1 MPAVRPVSVGIVNV
15 HAEQLEIAGFLV
27 NHPPFDELPEE
38 VLNELAQQVEVSYF
52 RKGSD
57 ILTFAEP
64 IQDLYVI
71 RKGAVET
78 YRRTGELYNRLA
90 DGDVFGQVSL
100 MMNQRVRF
108 PVKAIEDTLVYCIPF
123 ELFKDYCDRF
133 ETFADYFESENSS
146 LLRKAVSDYQE
157 NNDLTSVKVKEL
169 ITRDLVTV
177 PDSATIRQAAE
188 IMTEQH
194 ISSLLVVGPDR
205 DQSDNP
211 GPDGIVTD
219 RDLRE
224 RVLATG
230 LSPDSAVKEVMSR
243 VMVTLDDNAYVFE
256 AMLLMLRN
264 NIHHLPI
271 MRRQQPV
278 GVLAL
283 SDLVRHESQSS
294 ILLVRSI
301 FNMTSVDELQNYA
314 QQLPA
319 VFVRMVKEDAN
330 SHMIGSAMAVIG
342 RSFKQRLLE
351 LAEEQLGPPPVPYC
365 FLALGSMAR
374 DEQLI
379 YTDQDNALVLDDRY
393 LEEEHGSY
401 FEQLA
406 RFVSDGLA
414 ACGYSYC
421 DGDIMATNPKWRMTR
436 SAWKAHF
443 SQWIDDPNPQALLNG
458 SIFFD
463 LDGVYGRTQWADE
476 LLRFVTGKTRNN
488 RRFLSSMAR
497 NALNRTPPLGF
508 FKEFVMEKDGQ
519 HKDSINIKRR
529 GTAPLTDVIRVHALA
544 VGSRAVNSF
553 ERLEDVIRSGILP
566 EGKGAD
572 LGDALEYISIV
583 RIRHQARQIESG
595 KEADNNIHP
604 RHLTSFERRNLKEAF
619 QVVSSAQS
627 FLKYRYNSN
636 MPLKT

>member
-1 MPAVRPVSVGIVNV
+1 V

-38 VLNELAQQVEVSYF
+38 ALKELARQVEVVYYRS
-52 RKGSD
+52 GSD
-57 ILTFAEP
+57 ILNLAEP
-64 IQDLYVI
+64 IRDLYVI
-71 RKGAVET
+71 RKGTVET
-78 YRRTGELYNRLA
+78 YRRTGELYNRLTN
-90 DGDVFGQVSL
+90 GDVFGQVSL

-108 PVKAIEDTLVYCIPF
+108 PVKAIEDTLVYCVPF
-123 ELFKDYCDRF
+123 ELFQDYCDRY
-133 ETFADYFESENSS
+133 ETFADYFESENST
-146 LLRKAVSDYQE
+146 LLHKAVSGNQE
-157 NNDLTSVKVKEL
+157 NNNLTSVKVKEL

-177 PDSATIRQAAE
+177 PGDASIRQAAE
-188 IMTEQH
+188 LMTEQH
-194 ISSLLVVGPDR
+194 VSSLLVVDPDADPDPEQTDFDGP
-205 DQSDNP
+205 
-211 GPDGIVTD
+211 GGIITD
-219 RDLRE
+219 RDLRR

-230 LSPDSAVKEVMSR
+230 LSPETAVKTVMSK
-243 VMVTLDDNAYVFE
+243 VTVTLDENAYVFE
-256 AMLLMLRN
+256 AMLLMSRS
-264 NIHHLPI
+264 NIHHLLI
-271 MRRQQPV
+271 MRRQKPV
-278 GVLAL
+278 GVLTL

-301 FNMTSVDELQNYA
+301 FNMTTVEELQFYSL
-314 QQLPA
+314 QLPA

-351 LAEEQLGPPPVPYC
+351 LGEEQFGPPPVPYC

-379 YTDQDNALVLDDRY
+379 YTDQDNAMVLDDRY
-393 LEEEHGSY
+393 REAEHGAY

-406 RFVSDGLA
+406 KFVCDGLA
-414 ACGYSYC
+414 SCGYSYC
-421 DGDIMATNPKWRMTR
+421 DGEIMASNPKWRMTR

-443 SQWIDDPNPQALLNG
+443 SQWINEPKPQALLNG

-463 LDGVYGRTQWADE
+463 LDGVFGRTQWATE
-476 LLRFVTGKTRNN
+476 LRQFVTSKTRGHHS
-488 RRFLSSMAR
+488 FLASMAR
-497 NALNRTPPLGF
+497 NALSRKPPLGF

-553 ERLEDVIRSGILP
+553 ERLDDVNQSNLLP

-572 LGDALEYISIV
+572 LADAMEYLSIV

-595 KEADNNIHP
+595 REPDNNIHP
-604 RHLTSFERRNLKEAF
+604 RDLTGFERRNLKEAF
-619 QVVSSAQS
+619 QVVSNAQS
-627 FLKYRYNSN
+627 FLKYRYNANIAIKS
-636 MPLKT
+636 

>member
-1 MPAVRPVSVGIVNV
+1 M
-15 HAEQLEIAGFLV
+15 HAEQLEIAGFLIS
-27 NHPPFDELPEE
+27 HTPFDELSEE
-38 VLNELAQQVEVSYF
+38 ALNELAQQVEVAYY
-52 RKGSD
+52 RAGAD
-57 ILTFAEP
+57 ILNYAEP

-78 YRRTGELYNRLA
+78 YRRTGELYNKLA
-90 DGDVFGQVSL
+90 DGEVFGQVSL

-123 ELFKDYCDRF
+123 ELFQDYCDRY
-133 ETFADYFESENSS
+133 ETFADYFETGNSS
-146 LLRKAVSDYQE
+146 LLRKTVSDYQD

-169 ITRDLVTV
+169 ITREPVTV
-177 PDSATIRQAAE
+177 PEETSIRRAAE
-188 IMTEQH
+188 IMTEH
-194 ISSLLVVGPDR
+194 HVSSLLVVNRGLAE
-205 DQSDNP
+205 SETG

-230 LSPDSAVKEVMSR
+230 LSPESPVRQVMSR
-243 VMVTLDDNAYVFE
+243 VMITLDDNAYVFE
-256 AMLLMLRN
+256 AMLLMLRSN
-264 NIHHLPI
+264 THHLPI
-271 MRRQQPV
+271 MRRQQPI

-301 FNMTSVDELQNYA
+301 FNMTSVDELQTYSL
-314 QQLPA
+314 QLPA

-330 SHMIGSAMAVIG
+330 SHMIGSAMSVIG

-351 LAEEQLGPPPVPYC
+351 LGEERLGPPPVPYC

-379 YTDQDNALVLDDRY
+379 YTDQDNAMVLDDRY
-393 LEEEHGSY
+393 REEEHGTY

-406 RFVSDGLA
+406 RFVSDGLTV
-414 ACGYSYC
+414 CGYSYC
-421 DGDIMATNPKWRMTR
+421 DGDIMATNPRWRMTR

-443 SQWIDDPNPQALLNG
+443 SQWIDNPDPQALLNG

-463 LDGVYGRTQWADE
+463 LDGVYGRTQWATE
-476 LLRFVTGKTRNN
+476 LHRFVTGKTRNN
-488 RRFLSSMAR
+488 RRFLASLAR

-519 HKDSINIKRR
+519 HKHSINIKRR

-553 ERLEDVIRSGILP
+553 ERLDEVIQSGILP
-566 EGKGAD
+566 DGKGAD
-572 LGDALEYISIV
+572 LSDALEYISIV
-583 RIRHQARQIESG
+583 RIRHQARQIEAG
-595 KEADNNIHP
+595 QDPDNNIHP
-604 RHLTSFERRNLKEAF
+604 RHLSRFERRNLKEAF
-619 QVVSSAQS
+619 QVLSSAQA

-636 MPLKT
+636 IPLKP

>member
-1 MPAVRPVSVGIVNV
+1 V
-15 HAEQLEIAGFLV
+15 HAEQIEIAGFLV

-38 VLNELAQQVEVSYF
+38 VLNELARQVEVVYYRS
-52 RKGSD
+52 GSA
-57 ILTFAEP
+57 ILNLADP

-78 YRRTGELYNRLA
+78 YRRTGELYNRLTN
-90 DGDVFGQVSL
+90 GDVFGQVSL

-108 PVKAIEDTLVYCIPF
+108 PVKAIEDTLVYCVPF
-123 ELFKDYCDRF
+123 ELFQDYCDRY
-133 ETFADYFESENSS
+133 ETFADYFESENST
-146 LLRKAVSDYQE
+146 LLHKAVSDHQE
-157 NNDLTSVKVKEL
+157 NNNLTSVKVKEL
-169 ITRDLVTV
+169 ITRELVTI
-177 PDSATIRQAAE
+177 PGDASIRQAAE
-188 IMTEQH
+188 LMTEQH
-194 ISSLLVVGPDR
+194 VSSLLVVDLEPEQTDFTGP
-205 DQSDNP
+205 
-211 GPDGIVTD
+211 GGTVTD

-230 LSPDSAVKEVMSR
+230 LSPESAVKAVMSK
-243 VMVTLDDNAYVFE
+243 VMVTLDENAYVFE

-264 NIHHLPI
+264 NIHHLLI
-271 MRRQQPV
+271 MRREVPV

-301 FNMTSVDELQNYA
+301 FNMTSVEELQAYS

-342 RSFKQRLLE
+342 QSFKQRLLE
-351 LAEEQLGPPPVPYC
+351 LAEEQFGPAPVPYC

-379 YTDQDNALVLDDRY
+379 YTDQDNAIVLDDRY
-393 LEEEHGSY
+393 REEEHGVY

-406 RFVSDGLA
+406 NFVCDGLA

-421 DGDIMATNPKWRMTR
+421 DGEIMASNPKWRMTR

-443 SQWIDDPNPQALLNG
+443 SQWIDEPKPQALLNG

-463 LDGVYGRTQWADE
+463 LDGVFGRTQWATE
-476 LLRFVTGKTRNN
+476 LRRFVTDKTRGN
-488 RRFLSSMAR
+488 RSFLASMAR
-497 NALNRTPPLGF
+497 NALSRKPPLGF

-544 VGSRAVNSF
+544 VGSNAVNSF
-553 ERLEDVIRSGILP
+553 ERLDDVIQSGILP

-572 LGDALEYISIV
+572 LVDALEYLSIV
-583 RIRHQARQIESG
+583 RIRHQSRQIESG
-595 KEADNNIHP
+595 KEPDNNIHP
-604 RHLTSFERRNLKEAF
+604 TNLTSFERRNLKEAF
-619 QVVSSAQS
+619 QIVSNAQN
-627 FLKYRYNSN
+627 FLKYRYNANIPTKS
-636 MPLKT
+636 